1 MKKSAR
7 FLFLAISSIVLVGCG
22 NKKLL
27 DTTYT
32 FEYAIISLPNGETV
46 EGEIESW
53 KDYEGEQL
61 QITFENGETYL
72 VSSFNA
78 VLKTTK

>member
-1 MKKSAR
+1 MKKSVR
-7 FLFLAISSIVLVGCG
+7 FLFLAILSIVLVGCG

-32 FEYAIISLPNGETV
+32 FEYAIISLPNGNTV